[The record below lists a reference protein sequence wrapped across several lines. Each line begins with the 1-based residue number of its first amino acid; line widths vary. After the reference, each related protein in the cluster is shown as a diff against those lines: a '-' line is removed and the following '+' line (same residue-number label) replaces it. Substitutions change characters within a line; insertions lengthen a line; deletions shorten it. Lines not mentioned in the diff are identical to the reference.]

1 MTVHSTVSALLDA
14 ISDAYALTATL
25 EAPSTGETLTDLH
38 ERLLLS
44 RAAMT
49 RVADLTGEL
58 TLLSGKVK
66 RLLIEAKGDLED
78 AEAALVTRTGRRQ
91 IEDFSSAKERNARMA
106 AGTLETLR
114 KIRKAEMAQS
124 EVDSA
129 LFYARDRHRELDRA
143 VRDID
148 TRLRIITIESHIS

>member
-1 MTVHSTVSALLDA
+1 MTVHSTVTALLDA
-14 ISDAYALTATL
+14 ISDAYALVATQD
-25 EAPSTGETLTDLH
+25 APSTSETPADLH
-38 ERLLLS
+38 QRLLTS

-58 TLLSGKVK
+58 TLLAGRVK
-66 RLLIEAKGDLED
+66 RLLIEARGELED
-78 AEAALVTRTGRRQ
+78 AEAELVGRKPRHV
-91 IEDFSSAKERNARMA
+91 EDFSSAKERNARMA

-114 KIRKAEMAQS
+114 KIRKAESAQS

-129 LFYARDRHRELDRA
+129 LYYARDRHRELDRA

-148 TRLRIITIESHIS
+148 TRLRILTFESHLS

>member
-1 MTVHSTVSALLDA
+1 VTIHSTVGALLDA
-14 ISDAYALTATL
+14 ISDAFALTSTL
-25 EAPSTGETLTDLH
+25 DPPSTSETLTDLH
-38 ERLLLS
+38 QRLLIC

-66 RLLIEAKGDLED
+66 RLLIEAKGELED
-78 AEAALVTRTGRRQ
+78 EEAALVGRKPRHT
-91 IEDFSSAKERNARMA
+91 EDFSSAKERNARMA

-114 KIRKAEMAQS
+114 KIRKAEGAQS

-148 TRLRIITIESHIS
+148 TRLRIISIESHIS